1 MKNGSKVSGNNHP
14 CRTFPTQT
22 YHIASTQNHFPSL
35 KTTLQH
41 NARIYPSLLLSLLIA
56 RQNCAGIF
64 CILIT
69 ARVNAAA
76 LSARVFNDKWTIYA
90 TLRRWLFCCKRKWL
104 SAAPVFRSFFI
115 GLSNRNYRMS
125 IVKWILVCPG
135 EQNAPQSKSYKCI
148 NIWCRILDD
157 VLVMLHDFSCLC
169 FLFSSDVWLMP
180 NFKTYAVAI

>member
-22 YHIASTQNHFPSL
+22 YHIASKKNHFPSL
-35 KTTLQH
+35 KTTSHH
-41 NARIYPSLLLSLLIA
+41 NARIYPSLLQSLLIA

-76 LSARVFNDKWTIYA
+76 LSARVFNDKWTLYA
-90 TLRRWLFCCKRKWL
+90 TLRRWLMFCCKRKWL

-135 EQNAPQSKSYKCI
+135 EQNALQSKSNKCT
-148 NIWCRILDD
+148 NIWYWTLLKMMYVI
-157 VLVMLHDFSCLC
+157 VMLHDFSCLC
-169 FLFSSDVWLMP
+169 FCFR
-180 NFKTYAVAI
+180 